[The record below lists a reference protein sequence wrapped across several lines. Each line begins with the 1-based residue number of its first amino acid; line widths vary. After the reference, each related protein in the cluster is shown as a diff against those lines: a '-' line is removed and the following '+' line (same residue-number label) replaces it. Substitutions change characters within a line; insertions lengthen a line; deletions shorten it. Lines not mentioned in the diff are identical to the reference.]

1 MGCVLTC
8 CPQVIVSLLAVAA
21 FAGIALPALVYYTGW
36 WGLVKYWL
44 MPWLG
49 YHFWMSAFTV
59 VHHTAP
65 HIPFK
70 VSTDRDA
77 ICRQAR
83 NKAAGMCTDQLPSEQ
98 ECLL

>member
-1 MGCVLTC
+1 MRLCVLAG
-8 CPQVIVSLLAVAA
+8 PLQVIVSLLAVAA

-70 VSTDRDA
+70 VRSRPEQNCHFA
-77 ICRQAR
+77 QQAVMVVLYGGQVQR
-83 NKAAGMCTDQLPSEQ
+83 
-98 ECLL
+98 